1 MNFAVMWRSS
11 GANGEDPL
19 MVRLEQMPG
28 YLAARFT
35 GIGPLRDVSQ
45 QFELIAERCKLTN
58 ADQSNFI
65 HHNTNLHS
73 MRLRIEV

>member
-1 MNFAVMWRSS
+1 MSFQVQI
-11 GANGEDPL
+11 
-19 MVRLEQMPG
+19 EQMPD